1 MAKSGDIQWSG
12 RALRYVFWRAPKRA
26 AEYTAAGFL
35 ATGQEVGRRW
45 LSIAGLGLWL
55 WLLWR
60 VAAWTGIQGA
70 QEFTSFLLLL
80 WIWRLLVLLRWT
92 IRLRVEAARV
102 RAFQRQQFQ
111 AIQQLPGQLRQMAA
125 GLPRPGGEGG
135 IDVLGRFRTTHPM
148 DAEAQ
153 RVRREQA
160 RQVRDMLP
168 EESKDIPLGDQFEPV
183 IRMPRWLRR
192 RGPR

>member
-12 RALRYVFWRAPKRA
+12 RALRYTLWRAPKRA

-35 ATGQEVGRRW
+35 ATGQEIGRRW

-70 QEFTSFLLLL
+70 QELTSFLLLL
-80 WIWRLLVLLRWT
+80 WIWRVIVLLRWT

-111 AIQQLPGQLRQMAA
+111 MIQQLPGQMRQLAA
-125 GLPRPGGEGG
+125 SVPRPDGG
-135 IDVLGRFRTTHPM
+135 IDVLGLFRGEPDPVT
-148 DAEAQ
+148 AEQ
-153 RVRREQA
+153 QQTRRRQA
-160 RQVRDMLP
+160 EEIRSQLP
-168 EESKDIPLGDQFEPV
+168 EESRDIPLGDRPEPV
-183 IRMPRWLRR
+183 IPMPRWLRR
-192 RGPR
+192 RGPK